1 VRGEA
6 DFKSSISSK
15 NTGSNESNSAKA
27 NVTSRRWND
36 KSERVTNNQ
45 QEKLTSPQIRVLL
58 LKRLQ
63 PPFDVIG
70 VAYAALGSP
79 QLPSKLRYLSHRMT

>member
-1 VRGEA
+1 
-6 DFKSSISSK
+6 
-15 NTGSNESNSAKA
+15 
-27 NVTSRRWND
+27 
-36 KSERVTNNQ
+36 VTNNQ